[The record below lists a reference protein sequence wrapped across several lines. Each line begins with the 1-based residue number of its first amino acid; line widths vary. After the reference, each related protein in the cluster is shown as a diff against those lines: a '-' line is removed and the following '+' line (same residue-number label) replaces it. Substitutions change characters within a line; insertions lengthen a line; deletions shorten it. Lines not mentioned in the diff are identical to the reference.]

1 VNAANE
7 LVLNLPGAVVLNQ
20 GYLKNPDRFFLDLQ
34 GPRPE
39 SLTPTLERPNPWV
52 DRVRIGQFDLITTRV
67 VLDLKPQAR
76 VVVRVEPEAVILA
89 VTGPA
94 ALVTQTA
101 PAMEATLQAAIWAA
115 DASEIR
121 LALDREAKYRL
132 GRLKNPERIYIDLED
147 TRPAPQM
154 VSTVPVPS
162 MPTAAKA
169 VRVGR
174 FDARTTRVVVELDTA
189 ADAGVQRAP
198 DSPDLVIQLGRRILT
213 STRGVPTPP
222 VRVPATPLIP
232 DLPPP
237 DLEPQPS
244 LLALSAPPQFVAA
257 AMAMI
262 APVPDASPER
272 MVESQG
278 PPVQSSVSVQIP
290 RVQKRPELED
300 ILTAPEKLGVA
311 VADFLQRQPRDG
323 VPSTEKTTAYLAY
336 DQQNLYVSFRAEDSE
351 RHIRARMSK
360 REDIADD
367 DLVTVYLDTFHD
379 GQRAYYFTVNPLGL
393 QADGMI
399 SGTGGVDARFDTLW
413 YSSGRVTDTGY
424 IVQLQIPFKSLRFSS
439 ASDQTWGIALSRVV
453 RGKNETSFWP
463 YITQRQR
470 SLVQQMGVAE
480 GMHEITPT
488 RNIQLIP
495 YAAFTGAQLSNGF
508 TPGYKTQT
516 DKRGG
521 MDGKIVLRNALT
533 LDFTIKPDFSQVESN
548 DPLVTINRR
557 FEVFFPEKRPFF
569 LDNQNFFETP
579 IGLLFT
585 RRIAAPDYGARL
597 TGRVGRWSIGMLGM
611 DDRAPGRLAVG
622 SLAGRETGIGVIRI
636 LRDVGRDSN
645 LGVMATERR
654 FGSSENRVFS
664 LDARLRLSPTWYFSG
679 QAAFSQDR
687 QTDSSGRV
695 RRLSAPA
702 YTANLSRS
710 GRNLSLFTN
719 YEDYGR
725 DFRAPLGFVPR
736 VDVRRGTVGGSYLF
750 RPLSGPV
757 FAFGPTAFVGTN
769 WDHTGR
775 LQDKF
780 RHVGYN
786 MDFAGPVGFEFWRDD
801 NYEYYLGNG
810 LRYHSMGGSFYGNW
824 VKQFTFYGGYQ
835 RGFGANYSPA
845 ADLQPYVGAL
855 RTAWGGF
862 TWRPSTRFRM
872 DEIYFYSSLG
882 GPNGNKATAF
892 MNHLERVKVNYQFT
906 KALSV
911 RGIFDYNFTNANPAL
926 FDATKVKAFTPDFL
940 LTYLLNYGTALY
952 IGYNQRMENLALNP
966 DDPGTF
972 YRFGAPTYPT
982 SRQLYIKLSY
992 LTRF

>member
-1 VNAANE
+1 
-7 LVLNLPGAVVLNQ
+7 
-20 GYLKNPDRFFLDLQ
+20 
-34 GPRPE
+34 
-39 SLTPTLERPNPWV
+39 
-52 DRVRIGQFDLITTRV
+52 
-67 VLDLKPQAR
+67 
-76 VVVRVEPEAVILA
+76 
-89 VTGPA
+89 
-94 ALVTQTA
+94 
-101 PAMEATLQAAIWAA
+101 
-115 DASEIR
+115 
-121 LALDREAKYRL
+121 
-132 GRLKNPERIYIDLED
+132 
-147 TRPAPQM
+147 
-154 VSTVPVPS
+154 
-162 MPTAAKA
+162 
-169 VRVGR
+169 
-174 FDARTTRVVVELDTA
+174 
-189 ADAGVQRAP
+189 
-198 DSPDLVIQLGRRILT
+198 
-213 STRGVPTPP
+213 
-222 VRVPATPLIP
+222 
-232 DLPPP
+232 
-237 DLEPQPS
+237 
-244 LLALSAPPQFVAA
+244 
-257 AMAMI
+257 MAMI

-645 LGVMATERR
+645 LGVFVGCAPTPVAHLV
-654 FGSSENRVFS
+654 FLWPGSVQ
-664 LDARLRLSPTWYFSG
+664 SG
-679 QAAFSQDR
+679 PPNGFFR
-687 QTDSSGRV
+687 P
-695 RRLSAPA
+695 SAPA
-702 YTANLSRS
+702 VGSRVYGESQPERAQSESFHQLRRLWPRFPGAAWICSARGCAAWHRRGQLPVPAAQRS
-710 GRNLSLFTN
+710 GLRL
-719 YEDYGR
+719 
-725 DFRAPLGFVPR
+725 
-736 VDVRRGTVGGSYLF
+736 
-750 RPLSGPV
+750 RP
-757 FAFGPTAFVGTN
+757 
-769 WDHTGR
+769 H
-775 LQDKF
+775 
-780 RHVGYN
+780 
-786 MDFAGPVGFEFWRDD
+786 
-801 NYEYYLGNG
+801 G
-810 LRYHSMGGSFYGNW
+810 LRWYELGSHWTVAG
-824 VKQFTFYGGYQ
+824 
-835 RGFGANYSPA
+835 
-845 ADLQPYVGAL
+845 
-855 RTAWGGF
+855 
-862 TWRPSTRFRM
+862 
-872 DEIYFYSSLG
+872 
-882 GPNGNKATAF
+882 
-892 MNHLERVKVNYQFT
+892 
-906 KALSV
+906 
-911 RGIFDYNFTNANPAL
+911 
-926 FDATKVKAFTPDFL
+926 
-940 LTYLLNYGTALY
+940 
-952 IGYNQRMENLALNP
+952 
-966 DDPGTF
+966 
-972 YRFGAPTYPT
+972 
-982 SRQLYIKLSY
+982 
-992 LTRF
+992 